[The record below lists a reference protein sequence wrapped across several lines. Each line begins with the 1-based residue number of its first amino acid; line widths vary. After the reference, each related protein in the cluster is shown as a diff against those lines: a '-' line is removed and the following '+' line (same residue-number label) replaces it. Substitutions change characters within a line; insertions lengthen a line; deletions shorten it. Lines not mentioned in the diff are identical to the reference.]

1 MDWQKHFKEVSA
13 RSGAGIGNEPAANE
27 PAGNEPAAV
36 TEPPSI
42 TARVSAAWKNS
53 GLDKWGIGEWG
64 SVASFAGIFFWA
76 LDKAVQCAPR
86 RKGKG

>member
-1 MDWQKHFKEVSA
+1 MDWHKHFKEVSA
-13 RSGAGIGNEPAANE
+13 RSSVDMGNEPT
-27 PAGNEPAAV
+27 AV
-36 TEPPSI
+36 TDPPSI
-42 TARVSAAWKNS
+42 TAKVSTVWKNS